1 MTRFH
6 AGTKSEK
13 ETTPMKT
20 RTLRPAPPLRLT
32 VLAATA
38 VLCCGGAVAAVPAAP
53 AADPRQQPAPA
64 APQSLD
70 DQLARAVAQSDLART
85 RALLERGANPNATLH
100 EHRAAGTVLH
110 AAALDANIALVTC
123 LLDHGA
129 EPVRHNSDFETP
141 RALAEKAGH
150 TAVADLL
157 RRAEEGTYK
166 PPVPLPA
173 PVAPKSATTTKAS
186 RPPAPG
192 RQAARKNKPGRG
204 APSAAERQAKALKK
218 LNDYNYV
225 KQNFGLGGTTYR
237 SNKW

>member
-1 MTRFH
+1 
-6 AGTKSEK
+6 
-13 ETTPMKT
+13 MKT
-20 RTLRPAPPLRLT
+20 RTLRPAPPLGLT

-38 VLCCGGAVAAVPAAP
+38 VLCCGGAVAAVLAAP
-53 AADPRQQPAPA
+53 AADLLQQPAPA
-64 APQSLD
+64 APQHLD
-70 DQLARAVAQSDLART
+70 DQLARAVAEGDLART

-110 AAALDANIALVTC
+110 AAALDANLALVTC

-129 EPVRHNSDFETP
+129 EPLRHNSDFETP

-166 PPVPLPA
+166 PPA
-173 PVAPKSATTTKAS
+173 PVAIRPAAKTSRTPVAPAKRVTGNSKTK
-186 RPPAPG
+186 RP
-192 RQAARKNKPGRG
+192 Q
-204 APSAAERQAKALKK
+204 SAAERQAAAYKK